1 MIDRIIA
8 SVLEHFGFTE
18 EHAEKV
24 KKIMG
29 MIEWIEEDGKKIAVI
44 RPGDGIEIRIT
55 QPDEDEEDSGMA
67 PPVAI

>member
-8 SVLEHFGFTE
+8 SVLDHFGFTQ

-29 MIEWIEEDGKKIAVI
+29 MIEWEETNGKKIMVI

-55 QPDEDEEDSGMA
+55 QPDKDEDDSGMA